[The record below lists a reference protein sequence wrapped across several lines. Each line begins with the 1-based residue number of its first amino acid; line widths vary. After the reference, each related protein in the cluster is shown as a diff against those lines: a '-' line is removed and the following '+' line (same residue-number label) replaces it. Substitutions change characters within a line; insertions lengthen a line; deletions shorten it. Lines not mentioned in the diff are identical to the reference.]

1 MQTLS
6 QLLGKK
12 YKKSLAFLNA
22 LEIIQ
27 RSWEDIVGELSSFLV
42 PENIYYNELVLACT
56 NSAWVS
62 EVDYFKEQIVT
73 KCNAMLV
80 QRNSR
85 IKIQSVKVFI
95 SSDMSITVK
104 KKDQPNQVFPQ
115 SIEDRIRLNIK
126 KSARRVLFYAQKMQ
140 KSLGYIDCL
149 SIMSIDMMRTI

>member
-73 KCNAMLV
+73 KCNAVLV
-80 QRNSR
+80 Q
-85 IKIQSVKVFI
+85 
-95 SSDMSITVK
+95 
-104 KKDQPNQVFPQ
+104 
-115 SIEDRIRLNIK
+115 
-126 KSARRVLFYAQKMQ
+126 
-140 KSLGYIDCL
+140 
-149 SIMSIDMMRTI
+149 